1 MLAALQRPWGPI
13 LDRRAETGSK
23 RDRRL
28 DLFRGLALIFI
39 FVDHIRGNPLGWFTI
54 RNYGFSDATEI
65 FVFISGYS
73 AARAYGM
80 SAAGGDFLFT
90 SARIWRRCWQ
100 LYVAHILLFIIF
112 ATHVASVSARFGNPM
127 FAEEMNV
134 ASFLRDPE
142 ATLLQVLLLRF
153 RPLNMDVLP
162 LYIVLLLAFPLI
174 LPLLKRLP
182 WVTLA
187 LSAALWQC
195 TRAFDINFHTYPS
208 GGVWFFDPSA
218 WQLLFVLGA
227 LTALRPEIP
236 ARIAASRRWLDI
248 PVAAFLTFALVVV
261 LGWKFPAVERLLPQ
275 HLLTW
280 MYPIDKTAL
289 DPLRLIHFLCV
300 AYAAAR
306 FIAPE
311 SPVTRL
317 PPLRPLVVCGRHS
330 LEIFCLGTL
339 LSLSAMILLGEARDS
354 LVLQLATA
362 ATGIA
367 VMIGAAGCLDWY
379 QRREKDLS
387 AARRGGNP

>member
-1 MLAALQRPWGPI
+1 MPSQRPQETI
-13 LDRRAETGSK
+13 LENRAEAVSK

-39 FVDHIRGNPLGWFTI
+39 FVDHIPHNPLGWFTI

-80 SAAGGDFLFT
+80 STASGDALFT
-90 SARIWRRCWQ
+90 SARILRRCWQ

-134 ASFLRDPE
+134 ANFLRDPDT
-142 ATLLQVLLLRF
+142 TLLQVLLLRF
-153 RPLNMDVLP
+153 RPRNMDVLP
-162 LYIVLLLAFPLI
+162 LYILLLLAFPLI
-174 LPLLKRLP
+174 LQALKRLP
-182 WVTLA
+182 WATLA
-187 LSAALWQC
+187 LSVGLWQY
-195 TRAFDINFHTYPS
+195 TRAFDINLHTYPS
-208 GGVWFFDPSA
+208 GGVWYFDPSA
-218 WQLLFVLGA
+218 WQVLFVLGA
-227 LTALRPEIP
+227 LVALRPEIP
-236 ARIAASRRWLDI
+236 ARIAASARRLDI
-248 PVAAFLTFALVVV
+248 PVAGFLAFALVVV
-261 LGWKFPAVERLLPQ
+261 LGWKFPAIARLLPH

-306 FIAPE
+306 LIKPE
-311 SPVTRL
+311 SPLTRL
-317 PPLRPLVVCGRHS
+317 SVLRPLEVCGRHS

-339 LSLSAMILLGEARDS
+339 LSLSATIFLGEARDN
-354 LVLQLATA
+354 LVRQLAVA
-362 ATGIA
+362 IAGIA
-367 VMIGAAGCLDWY
+367 AMIAVASYLDWY
-379 QRREKDLS
+379 QRREKNLS
-387 AARRGGNP
+387 ASRRGGNA